1 MLRASCV
8 VRRRHRRRPPRPC
21 GPPVGFAS
29 AGGPAALASGL
40 GAARVLTDALTPAQ
54 WTGVGCGAALAVLYG
69 LASWAT
75 HRWALRQATATRLM
89 TILVGGLLARMAAA
103 LLAFVL
109 VLVALPVARG
119 AFISS
124 FFGVF
129 VLALTLEV
137 WYLHQH
143 ARAAS

>member
-1 MLRASCV
+1 MLRVLCAA
-8 VRRRHRRRPPRPC
+8 RRRCLPARLT
-21 GPPVGFAS
+21 S
-29 AGGPAALASGL
+29 GGPALASGL
-40 GAARVLTDALTPAQ
+40 GVARVLTDALTPAQ
-54 WTGVGCGAALAVLYG
+54 WAGVGCGAALALLYG

-103 LLAFVL
+103 LAACVL
-109 VLVALPVARG
+109 VLVAVPVARG
-119 AFISS
+119 AFMGS

-137 WYLHQH
+137 WSLHRH
-143 ARAAS
+143 ARPAA